1 MDQEETLAKYEKAGI
16 RGRTGFGKRPCILVI
31 DFQKG
36 FTQSQYPLAGNLDKE
51 VMATAKLLDTA
62 RRKKVPVIFTV
73 VAYDGSGLDA
83 ARYFEKI
90 PSLKTLLKGTPVVEV
105 DERLRPGPKE
115 TIIEK
120 KYQSA
125 FFGTPLISLMNIHR
139 IDTIILCGCVTSS
152 CVRSTAVDA
161 MQLGFH
167 TIIPRQCVGDRAPGP
182 HESSLFDLDT
192 KVADV
197 VNIEEVF
204 EYLDKLPL
212 EN

>member
-1 MDQEETLAKYEKAGI
+1 MDQEETLANYEKAGI
-16 RGRTGFGKRPCILVI
+16 RGRTGFGKKPCILVI

-51 VMATAKLLDTA
+51 VMATVKLLGIA
-62 RRKKVPVIFTV
+62 RRKKVPAIFTV
-73 VAYDGSGLDA
+73 VAYDGSGVDA

-90 PSLKTLLKGTPVVEV
+90 PSLKTLVKGTPMVKV
-105 DERLRPGPKE
+105 DERLSPGPTE
-115 TIIEK
+115 AIIEK

-125 FFGTPLISLMNIHR
+125 FFGTPLFSLMNIHQ
-139 IDTIILCGCVTSS
+139 IDTTIICGCVTSS
-152 CVRSTAVDA
+152 CVRSTAVDS

-197 VNIEEVF
+197 VDLEEVMG
-204 EYLDKLPL
+204 YLDKLPL
-212 EN
+212 ER